1 MTHRTRACP
10 LPLRIAALLALAG
23 TACARE
29 QESLPSIKSS
39 ADARLR
45 DPRTAPPRDESAA
58 RLLAAP
64 LTADTAT
71 RVALLN
77 NASVRA
83 AYEELGIAR
92 ASVVDALRV
101 PNPEL
106 DAALRFSS
114 EKPEIELLALL
125 GLGELLFLPLRADAA
140 NAELDAT
147 RTEVIGR
154 IVTLAFDVRAAFYQ
168 YQAALQ
174 TLELTRTVLRATEA
188 SADAAAHLHDAGNV
202 TDLDLA
208 TERAFAEEARVATR
222 RADTDAAEARSRLAN
237 LLGVTDAGSTWS
249 AAGRLADPP
258 AGELSLDA
266 LEGRAI
272 QQSLE
277 LQATQQHADAAA
289 RRATAEKTERWVPGL
304 KAGVSARDEGHWAVG
319 PAVSVQ
325 LPLFYQGQGKIDA
338 ALAEERRHKALGTAS
353 AIDIRNA
360 AHAAATK
367 LTAARENALRYRD
380 VLLPLR
386 QRVLDETE
394 LHYNAMTV
402 GVFQLLAAK
411 RDQIATARTYV
422 ELLREYWLARN
433 EVERM
438 LAGGAGGERR

>member
-1 MTHRTRACP
+1 MKPQRHAFPRP
-10 LPLRIAALLALAG
+10 LFVASLLGLVTA
-23 TACARE
+23 ACARD
-29 QESLPSIKSS
+29 QESLTSIKSS

-45 DPRTAPPRDESAA
+45 DSRTPPPRDESAE
-58 RLLAAP
+58 RLLASP
-64 LTADTAT
+64 LTADSAT
-71 RVALLN
+71 RAALLN
-77 NASVRA
+77 NARVRA

-92 ASVVDALRV
+92 ASVVDALRL

-106 DAALRFSS
+106 DAAIRFSK
-114 EKPEIELLALL
+114 EKPEIELLAML
-125 GLGELLFLPLRADAA
+125 GLGELLFLPLRAGAA

-147 RTEVIGR
+147 RTEVVGL
-154 IVTLAFDVRAAFYQ
+154 IVSLAFDVRAAFYQ

-174 TLELTRTVLRATEA
+174 TLELTRTVLRAIEA
-188 SADAAAHLHDAGNV
+188 SADAAGHLHDAGNI

-222 RADTDAAEARSRLAN
+222 RADTEAAEARARLAN
-237 LLGVTDAGSTWS
+237 LLGVTDAGSTWT

-258 AGELSLDA
+258 REELALDA
-266 LEGRAI
+266 LEGRAL

-277 LQATQQHADAAA
+277 LQATHQHADAAA
-289 RRATAEKTERWVPGL
+289 QRATAEKTERWVPGL

-325 LPLFYQGQGKIDA
+325 LPLFYQGRGKIDA
-338 ALAEERRHKALGTAS
+338 ALGEERRQKALGAAS
-353 AIDIRNA
+353 AIDVRNA

-386 QRVLDETE
+386 QRVLEETE
-394 LHYNAMTV
+394 LHYNAMTI

-422 ELLREYWLARN
+422 ELLRDYWLARN
-433 EVERM
+433 EVQRM
-438 LAGGAGGERR
+438 LAGGGVR